1 MSYWLPN
8 MSQYMDSPHVLSY
21 SFLSVAMKN
30 YIISSSSYMKC
41 GVSEPAVTMLL
52 LLLLLLLLLP
62 LRTKLIVV
70 LCTRNVF
77 MAVIFICNRSG
88 SRQGS
93 VRILMRSERF
103 SCARVI
109 AI

>member
-8 MSQYMDSPHVLSY
+8 MSQYMDSPHVLY
-21 SFLSVAMKN
+21 YPFLSVAMKN
-30 YIISSSSYMKC
+30 YVIYSSSYMMC

-52 LLLLLLLLLP
+52 LLLLLRMKP
-62 LRTKLIVV
+62 IVV

-93 VRILMRSERF
+93 VRILMSSERF